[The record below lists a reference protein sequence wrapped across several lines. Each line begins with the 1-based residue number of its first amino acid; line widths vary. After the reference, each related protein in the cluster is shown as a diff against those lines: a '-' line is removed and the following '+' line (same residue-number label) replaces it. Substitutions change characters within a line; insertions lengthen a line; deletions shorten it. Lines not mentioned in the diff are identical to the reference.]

1 MVVQQGRCA
10 HKAGLARSK
19 GRSSTAAAA
28 YRAGV
33 CITDE
38 RTGEVHDYTRKGGVA
53 HSEIVVPSKASA
65 ELKRLADLTRSA
77 SSKERNEGQN
87 GFWNEN
93 EKSHKRGD
101 ATVAREIEVDL
112 PHELSADDRKLL
124 AVEFGSELA
133 ERYGVGVQ
141 VSIHEP
147 RIISDDEFAKN
158 PDQFHVIDPETGRR
172 HNGNWHAHL
181 LLTTQ
186 DVGENG
192 FGKKVRALDPTA
204 SRFDGGV
211 QAVEWTRPRWEEK
224 VQHKLNER
232 GIDKLYTTR
241 NKDDTRA
248 LLIERGQYEL
258 AATIGEATKHLGV
271 SAAAMERRGERSELG
286 DRNRVIKEENERHA
300 NRADLA
306 ESVLTH
312 LTSRNSTF
320 TDRDIYRQICK
331 QADERLGDQ
340 LHEAVAQLIARDE
353 VVFLGTDDRGNAVL
367 TTRQMQ
373 ELERTMLEGSAA
385 RRGEGKHPID
395 MSRVAQIAAKHGL
408 TEEQA
413 DAMRHLSGPDG
424 VSLVVG
430 MAGTGKSTMMKA
442 AKEVWRE
449 AGYKVRGA
457 ALAGK
462 AADGLEEGSGIKSQ
476 TVHSLLL
483 ALDSGK
489 IKLDRKTILCVDEA
503 GMLSSNLTSR
513 LAVHANRTGAKLAMI
528 GDDRQLQPIEAGG
541 AFRALKEELGAAQL
555 TQIFRQRDEW
565 ARDAVHAFADGDSG
579 KAIAAYAER
588 GLVGIG
594 ADADDTKARL
604 VADWNSERVDDGR
617 SSIILA
623 GMRKDVRDL
632 NELARAERVQAGE
645 IEQGETVQTEQG
657 KRDFAKGD
665 RILFLKNDKRVGVK
679 NGQLGTIEAIEREG
693 GSHALVVRRDS
704 GEVVSFNTA
713 DYDRVD
719 HGYATTVHK
728 AQGVTVDRAY
738 VLTGQMHDREL
749 SYVSMS
755 RSRQETRLYVDA
767 SKYKLAAAV
776 AQQMNRSNQ
785 KGTTLDAAKPS
796 NLTKADVVDAVLA
809 KSKPADW
816 SRYRGLLGDQTGR
829 SASNERQ
836 EEPGQGKESPVQPAA
851 PKAAQEQKPA
861 VAAREESKP
870 ADDVAKRPAKADPG
884 QDAKPQPVAAKTVQ
898 EQQPTPAAREVSQ
911 PVDDVAER
919 PVKAEPP
926 RSRHMKPE
934 PPMPNQELVELGAVD
949 QAVKAYRAERDEK
962 FHQQHGDRP
971 EERDGVMGYAS
982 RRKAAA
988 WDKAYEGVNRDVEAK
1003 RDYLM
1008 GDEPD
1013 AKAFRRQAYE
1023 GAVEKYESEMS
1034 AWWSQHPAFNQPAK
1048 EQNMAQERSNDS
1060 KPEVTP
1066 QAANQQPQESQQQQ
1080 PQQQQAQAQQQ
1091 ESKQQRERREQREQ
1105 QPPQQQQEPEAE
1117 QQESQEQGSQQQE
1130 PQQQESVS
1138 QSSSQEQDAKKAKRE
1153 NEVRTMFAQFHQMQ
1167 EQESQE
1173 QEQEQEQD
1181 GPEFER

>member
-1 MVVQQGRCA
+1 M
-10 HKAGLARSK
+10 ARSK

-53 HSEIVVPSKASA
+53 HSEIVLPSKACE
-65 ELKRLADLTRSA
+65 ELKRLADMTRSDSAKDRSKGQA
-77 SSKERNEGQN
+77 S
-87 GFWNEN
+87 FWNEN
-93 EKSHKRGD
+93 EKAHKRGD

-112 PHELSADDRKLL
+112 PHELSADDRKQL
-124 AVEFGSELA
+124 AVEFGTELA

-147 RIISDDEFAKN
+147 RVISDDEFAEKPN
-158 PDQFHVIDPETGRR
+158 QFHVVDPETGQR
-172 HNGNWHAHL
+172 HNGNWHVHL

-186 DVGENG
+186 DIGEKG

-224 VQHKLNER
+224 VQQKLNER
-232 GIDKLYTTR
+232 GVDKLYTTR
-241 NKDDTRA
+241 NKEDTRA
-248 LLIERGQYEL
+248 FLIERGQYDL

-271 SAAAMERRGERSELG
+271 AASAMERRGERSELG
-286 DRNRVIKEENERHA
+286 DQNRAIKEENA
-300 NRADLA
+300 KYADRADLA
-306 ESVLTH
+306 ESVLAH

-331 QADERLGDQ
+331 QANEQLGDQ

-353 VVFLGTDDRGNAVL
+353 VIFLGNDDRGNAVL

-385 RRGEGKHPID
+385 RRGEGKHPVD

-413 DAMRHLSGPDG
+413 DAMCHLSGADG

-483 ALDSGK
+483 ALDKGR
-489 IKLDRKTILCVDEA
+489 IKLDSKTILCVDEA

-513 LAVHANRTGAKLAMI
+513 LAVHANRAGAKLAMI

-541 AFRALKEELGAAQL
+541 AFKALKDELGAAKL

-588 GLVGIG
+588 GLVGVG
-594 ADADDTKARL
+594 ADADDTKTRL
-604 VADWNSERVDDGR
+604 VADWNSQRVDDGR
-617 SSIILA
+617 TSIILA

-645 IEQGETVQTEQG
+645 IEPGETVQTEQG

-679 NGQLGTIEAIEREG
+679 NGQLGTIEKIEREG
-693 GSHALVVRRDS
+693 GGHLLTVRRDS
-704 GEVVSFNTA
+704 GEQVAFNTA

-738 VLTGQMHDREL
+738 VLTGKMHDREL

-776 AQQMNRSNQ
+776 AQQMDRSNQ
-785 KGTTLDAAKPS
+785 KGTSLDAAKPS
-796 NLTKADVVDAVLA
+796 ELTKADVVGAVLA

-816 SRYRGLLGDQTGR
+816 SRYRGSLADQKGR
-829 SASNERQ
+829 SAPNGGQ
-836 EEPGQGKESPVQPAA
+836 VKPGQGLEPPAQPAA
-851 PKAAQEQKPA
+851 EESGEKAGAERRVAPRLDSLPAYVPVRERRAAVEAEKGQAKADQAAQE
-861 VAAREESKP
+861 
-870 ADDVAKRPAKADPG
+870 
-884 QDAKPQPVAAKTVQ
+884 
-898 EQQPTPAAREVSQ
+898 PAAPSQ
-911 PVDDVAER
+911 AD
-919 PVKAEPP
+919 KAQEAP
-926 RSRHMKPE
+926 KQADKATQAPE
-934 PPMPNQELVELGAVD
+934 ARRQADRRQDFGPMPTQPNQEMVELVAIGRS
-949 QAVKAYRAERDEK
+949 VKAFRADRDAKFREEHGERP
-962 FHQQHGDRP
+962 Q
-971 EERDGVMGYAS
+971 EREGMLGFAS
-982 RRKAAA
+982 RRQAAV
-988 WDKAYEGVNRDVEAK
+988 WDKAYDEGVTQKAEAREEFLK
-1003 RDYLM
+1003 SD
-1008 GDEPD
+1008 DPK
-1013 AKAFRRQAYE
+1013 AQAFRSNAWDVAVQKYDTEVSAYMAHITNTPQERKMADQENTSQGGASVESHQAE
-1023 GAVEKYESEMS
+1023 
-1034 AWWSQHPAFNQPAK
+1034 PANPAEQPNRADDK
-1048 EQNMAQERSNDS
+1048 AHDARAQERAEREEKLREMLERQKARD
-1060 KPEVTP
+1060 
-1066 QAANQQPQESQQQQ
+1066 QAHEAK
-1080 PQQQQAQAQQQ
+1080 QQ
-1091 ESKQQRERREQREQ
+1091 ERER
-1105 QPPQQQQEPEAE
+1105 
-1117 QQESQEQGSQQQE
+1117 
-1130 PQQQESVS
+1130 
-1138 QSSSQEQDAKKAKRE
+1138 D
-1153 NEVRTMFAQFHQMQ
+1153 
-1167 EQESQE
+1167 
-1173 QEQEQEQD
+1173 D
-1181 GPEFER
+1181 GLEL